1 MKARRALA
9 KENASMVPRRSAMSI
24 AISLVRS
31 RQRAAPPERPL
42 DPRDPRHAA
51 PLLFQRLNVVLSAIG
66 AALLFAAPRQVAIGA
81 IAAVLV
87 VAGAAVALHA
97 WRREKGLRDAH
108 AAPPPA
114 PARDDLSLWDV
125 AGAYVFFGCVA
136 AGLADPDAIARLF

>member
-1 MKARRALA
+1 M
-9 KENASMVPRRSAMSI
+9 
-24 AISLVRS
+24 
-31 RQRAAPPERPL
+31 QGPPQPC
-42 DPRDPRHAA
+42 
-51 PLLFQRLNVVLSAIG
+51 LFLHGDLGHDVGIG
-66 AALLFAAPRQVAIGA
+66 ADLAIGA

>member
-1 MKARRALA
+1 
-9 KENASMVPRRSAMSI
+9 MVPRRSAKSI
-24 AISLVRS
+24 AISLVRP
-31 RQRAAPPERPL
+31 RQRAARPERPL
-42 DPRDPRHAA
+42 DPRDPRQAA

-81 IAAVLV
+81 IAALLV

-97 WRREKGLRDAH
+97 WRREKSLRDAP
-108 AAPPPA
+108 AAIA